1 MKYIHD
7 LNTIQMLGHH
17 FYEQVRPVAGRF
29 LMLKIIEIGSQAKRR
44 DHGSSLYVEFKE
56 LGSLR
61 FIERCSLELPS
72 A

>member
-29 LMLKIIEIGSQAKRR
+29 LMHAQDNR
-44 DHGSSLYVEFKE
+44 D
-56 LGSLR
+56 R
-61 FIERCSLELPS
+61 
-72 A
+72 